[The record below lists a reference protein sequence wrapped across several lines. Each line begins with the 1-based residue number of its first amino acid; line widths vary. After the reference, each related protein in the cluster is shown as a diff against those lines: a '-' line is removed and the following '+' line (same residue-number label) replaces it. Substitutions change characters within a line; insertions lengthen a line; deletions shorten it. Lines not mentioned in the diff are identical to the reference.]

1 MKTLETI
8 RVALKFR
15 IDDETIKIEK
25 DTLLSV
31 SGAMTPW
38 PTGPFDIVNAV
49 CTRNDKGEIKGIL
62 NWKQV
67 QNRAVYVKSDS
78 VDEVNTVVTDLVK
91 HKASA
96 IFLHVHPTKNDH
108 QIPMFIFNHDEQ
120 TQLEKFVKKAQ
131 VELHKLI
138 THPFDEIEVV
148 PNESPRLTYKVS
160 TI

>member
-15 IDDETIKIEK
+15 IDDEIITMEK

-38 PTGPFDIVNAV
+38 PTGPFHIVNAV
-49 CTRNDKGEIKGIL
+49 CNRNDKDEVKAIL

-67 QNRAVYVKSDS
+67 QNQAVYVKSDS
-78 VDEVNTVVTDLVK
+78 VDEVNTIVADLVK

-96 IFLHVHPTKNDH
+96 IFLHLSPTKNDH
-108 QIPMFIFNHDEQ
+108 QIPMFICNHNERA
-120 TQLEKFVKKAQ
+120 QLDKIVKKAQ

-138 THPFDEIEVV
+138 THPFHEIEVV
-148 PNESPRLTYKVS
+148 PNESPRQTYKVS

>member
-15 IDDETIKIEK
+15 IDDEIIKIEK
-25 DTLLSV
+25 DTFLSV

-38 PTGPFDIVNAV
+38 LTGPFDIVKPV
-49 CTRNDKGEIKGIL
+49 YTRNDKAEVKGIH

-67 QNRAVYVKSDS
+67 HNQAVYVKSDS
-78 VDEVNTVVTDLVK
+78 VDEVNTVVAALVK
-91 HKASA
+91 RKASA
-96 IFLHVHPTKNDH
+96 IFLHVRPTKNDH

-120 TQLEKFVKKAQ
+120 LQLEKFVKKAK

-148 PNESPRLTYKVS
+148 PNESPRQTYKVR